1 MIAMPYMPYMP
12 VMTAMTSTPIVYEA
26 VRICRD
32 RTIEMN
38 ALYLEIRM
46 KSLKRFCDSKRITK
60 AFKLLDQTKYDLE
73 NTKESDID
81 EKTRQRCLKQFIV
94 AEMFLVM
101 GLYNEVSTVAN
112 NVVTDTMLTNLLIK
126 SRLDRL
132 DADVGDL
139 GDLPMDI
146 RRTIGGF
153 I

>member
-1 MIAMPYMPYMP
+1 MPAMPAMPAFIYM
-12 VMTAMTSTPIVYEA
+12 
-26 VRICRD
+26 CKD

-38 ALYLEIRM
+38 VLYLEIRM

-81 EKTRQRCLKQFIV
+81 EKTRQRCLNQFIMM
-94 AEMFLVM
+94 EMFLVM
-101 GLYNEVSTVAN
+101 GLFSEVVAVAN
-112 NVVTDTMLTNLLIK
+112 NIATDSVLTNLLIK
-126 SRLDRL
+126 KRLDRL

-139 GDLPMDI
+139 GALPMDI
-146 RRTIGGF
+146 RRVIGGF

>member
-1 MIAMPYMPYMP
+1 MFAMPAMPAFIYM
-12 VMTAMTSTPIVYEA
+12 
-26 VRICRD
+26 CKD

-38 ALYLEIRM
+38 VLYLEIRM

-81 EKTRQRCLKQFIV
+81 EKTRQRCLNQFIM

-101 GLYNEVSTVAN
+101 GLFNEVVAVAN
-112 NVVTDTMLTNLLIK
+112 NIATDSVLTNLLIK
-126 SRLDRL
+126 KRLDRL

-139 GDLPMDI
+139 GALPMDI
-146 RRTIGGF
+146 RRVIGGF

>member
-1 MIAMPYMPYMP
+1 MFAMPAMPAMPAFIYM
-12 VMTAMTSTPIVYEA
+12 
-26 VRICRD
+26 CKD

-38 ALYLEIRM
+38 VLYLEIRM

-81 EKTRQRCLKQFIV
+81 EKTRQRCLNQFIM

-101 GLYNEVSTVAN
+101 GLFNEVVAVAN
-112 NVVTDTMLTNLLIK
+112 NIATDSVLTNLLIK
-126 SRLDRL
+126 KRLDRL

-139 GDLPMDI
+139 GALPMDI
-146 RRTIGGF
+146 RRVIGGF

>member
-1 MIAMPYMPYMP
+1 MSAMPSMPAFIYM
-12 VMTAMTSTPIVYEA
+12 
-26 VRICRD
+26 CKD

-38 ALYLEIRM
+38 VLYLEIRM

-81 EKTRQRCLKQFIV
+81 EKARQRCLNQFIM

-101 GLYNEVSTVAN
+101 GLFSEVSAVAN
-112 NVVTDTMLTNLLIK
+112 NIATDSVLTNMLIK
-126 SRLDRL
+126 NRLDRL

-139 GDLPMDI
+139 GALPMDI
-146 RRTIGGF
+146 RRVIGGF